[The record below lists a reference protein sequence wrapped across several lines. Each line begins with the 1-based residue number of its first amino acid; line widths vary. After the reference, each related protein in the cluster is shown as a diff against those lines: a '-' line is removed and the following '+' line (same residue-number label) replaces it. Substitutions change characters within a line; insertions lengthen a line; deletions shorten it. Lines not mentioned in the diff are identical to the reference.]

1 MPANLSPEYKKAEQ
15 AFRSARE
22 PRERLECLREMLRTV
37 PKHKGTER
45 IQADIKSRIRELTDE
60 LGAPH
65 KGPARSGQSHA
76 VRREG
81 AAQVCLLGP
90 PNSGKSSLHA
100 LLTGSRADVGPFP
113 YTTHAPL
120 PGMLPFEDIAFQ
132 LVDLP
137 PTSADRMEPWLAGLL
152 QTADAACLV
161 VDLSDPACAEQLLA
175 LRDELAKRKITL
187 IEAWPGL
194 DQPSAQGPA
203 ASEDAEIP
211 DPFRTHLP
219 TVLVANKSDLDP
231 DPEEVNVLEELT
243 GVRFPAITT
252 SAHSG
257 QGADQLASFLFRALG
272 IARVYTKVPGKPA
285 DRTRPFTVRRGE
297 TVLDV
302 ARLVHQDV
310 ARTLKFARLWGSG
323 AFDGQQVGPEHR
335 VRDGDVLELHAR
347 SRQTGTALARR
358 CALQPCAGARCSWLS
373 GISARMRR
381 AKLRRQTSPSLSGPT
396 V

>member
-65 KGPARSGQSHA
+65 KGPARSSQSHA

-81 AAQVCLLGP
+81 AGQICLIGP
-90 PNSGKSSLHA
+90 PNSGKSSLHS
-100 LLTGSRADVGPFP
+100 LLTGSKADIGPFP
-113 YTTHAPL
+113 YTTREPL
-120 PGMLPFEDIAFQ
+120 PGMLLFQDIAFQ

-137 PTSADRMEPWLAGLL
+137 PITVERMEPWIAGLL
-152 QTADAACLV
+152 QTADAAWLV
-161 VDLSDPACAEQLLA
+161 VDLADPACPEHVLA
-175 LRDELAKRKITL
+175 IRAELAKRKITL
-187 IEAWPGL
+187 SDDWLGL
-194 DQPSAQGPA
+194 RGRDQPSPSIQGQE
-203 ASEDAEIP
+203 ASDADEMP
-211 DPFRTHLP
+211 DPFRVHLP

-231 DPEEVNVLEELT
+231 DPDEARVLEELT

-252 SAHSG
+252 SAQTGHG
-257 QGADQLASFLFRALG
+257 LDELARFLFDALG
-272 IARVYTKVPGKPA
+272 IVRVYTKLPGRPA
-285 DRTRPFTVRRGE
+285 DRTRPFTVRRGD

-335 VRDGDVLELHAR
+335 VSDRDVVELHAR
-347 SRQTGTALARR
+347 
-358 CALQPCAGARCSWLS
+358 
-373 GISARMRR
+373 
-381 AKLRRQTSPSLSGPT
+381 
-396 V
+396 

>member
-65 KGPARSGQSHA
+65 KGPARSSQSRA
-76 VRREG
+76 VRHEG
-81 AAQVCLLGP
+81 AAQVCLIGP

-100 LLTGSRADVGPFP
+100 RLTGSHAEIGPFP
-113 YTTHAPL
+113 YTTHEPL

-137 PTSADRMEPWLAGLL
+137 PISAEHVDPWLAGIL
-152 QTADAACLV
+152 QAADAAWLV
-161 VDLSDPACAEQLLA
+161 VDLADPACVEQLLA
-175 LRDELAKRKITL
+175 LRAEIARRKVTL
-187 IEAWPGL
+187 SESWPGF
-194 DQPSAQGPA
+194 DGPQVSTA
-203 ASEDAEIP
+203 GRDEGGVEQIP
-211 DPFRTHLP
+211 DPFRVHLP
-219 TVLVANKSDLDP
+219 TVLIANKSDLDP
-231 DPEEVNVLEELT
+231 DPGEAGVLEELT

-252 SAHSG
+252 SAHTG
-257 QGADQLASFLFRALG
+257 HGLEQLAPFLFAALG
-272 IARVYTKVPGKPA
+272 IQRVYTKVPGRPA
-285 DRTRPFTVRRGE
+285 DRTRPFTVRRDG

-310 ARTLKFARLWGSG
+310 AHTLKFARLWGSG

-335 VRDGDVLELHAR
+335 VSDGDVLELHAR
-347 SRQTGTALARR
+347 
-358 CALQPCAGARCSWLS
+358 
-373 GISARMRR
+373 
-381 AKLRRQTSPSLSGPT
+381 
-396 V
+396 